1 MVNITY
7 VDLLALAAS
16 VPFAQQINSIATT
29 TASTDQISFVSY
41 DQSFAEG
48 IVGNNATE
56 ELVTTLPWA
65 AFHEAVS
72 LLSNRNHI

>member
-16 VPFAQQINSIATT
+16 VPFAQQINSIAT
-29 TASTDQISFVSY
+29 ANLTDRISFVSY
-41 DQSFAEG
+41 DQSFATD
-48 IVGNNATE
+48 IIGNNATE
-56 ELVTTLPWA
+56 ELVTTLPWD

-72 LLSNRNHI
+72 PSIHSNV